1 MSAALTIGSRAVTL
15 LRPSVLHPTVEGRY
29 ELVGD
34 AIDVDRRVI
43 GVNARWAGVRALEL
57 VSIAWRSTG
66 RGSAVHGRG
75 RLMLARPLW
84 IPAGASVVV
93 VVEIVG
99 VGRAAH
105 VTLDLSVDELA
116 EARSRRAA

>member
-1 MSAALTIGSRAVTL
+1 MNPNLNVGSRAVTL

-34 AIDVDRRVI
+34 AVEVDRRVI
-43 GVNARWAGVRALEL
+43 GVNARWSGVRALDL
-57 VSIAWRSTG
+57 ISIAWRSNG
-66 RGSAVHGRG
+66 RGSAVRGCG
-75 RLMLARPLW
+75 RLMLSRPLW
-84 IPAGASVVV
+84 IPADASVVV
-93 VVEIVG
+93 VLEVVG

-105 VTLDLSVDELA
+105 ISVDLSVEEVA

>member
-1 MSAALTIGSRAVTL
+1 MSATLNIGSRAVTL
-15 LRPSVLHPTVEGRY
+15 LHPSVLHPTVEGRY

-34 AIDVDRRVI
+34 AVEVDRRVI
-43 GVNARWAGVRALEL
+43 GVNARWSGVRALEL

-66 RGSAVHGRG
+66 RGSVVRGRG
-75 RLMLARPLW
+75 QLLLSRALW
-84 IPAGASVVV
+84 VPAGSSVVV
-93 VVEIVG
+93 VVEVVG

-105 VTLDLSVDELA
+105 VNLDLSVDDLA